1 MERVVVVD
9 MMPMVGGAYAYANKP
24 SMRILVNENE
34 RLVST
39 KKRLKRKL
47 KREDHSTESQN
58 RKKSRKA
65 ENPNLSRR
73 ETTAEQA
80 GAWPDF

>member
-65 ENPNLSRR
+65 ENSNLSRR

>member
-1 MERVVVVD
+1 MVD

-39 KKRLKRKL
+39 KKIKEKI
-47 KREDHSTESQN
+47 KE
-58 RKKSRKA
+58 
-65 ENPNLSRR
+65 RR
-73 ETTAEQA
+73 
-80 GAWPDF
+80 P